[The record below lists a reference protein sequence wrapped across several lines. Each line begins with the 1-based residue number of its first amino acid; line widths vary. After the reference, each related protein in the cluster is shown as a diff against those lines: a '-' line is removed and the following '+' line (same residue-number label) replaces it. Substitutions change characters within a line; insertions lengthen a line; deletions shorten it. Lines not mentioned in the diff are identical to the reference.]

1 MRHSKGLVNWMERVM
16 KHFSEATRVFRK
28 GGDVKPTIQASKA
41 AFEQMYTNLASLSA
55 MAPQMAEWFPKQ
67 KQQQQQQQ
75 RPSKGALEVAP
86 GAGTSAGA
94 KRRRAK
100 KDKPSKHGK
109 APKGTLAITDKSVE
123 SSTESE
129 EETDTPADKREPGH
143 WEDRPRMDDTQW
155 GKVMAS
161 FKKTYPDA
169 CCWHHLGRCKF
180 ADSCK
185 RSHKKAIGFDKW
197 KLANTE

>member
-1 MRHSKGLVNWMERVM
+1 
-16 KHFSEATRVFRK
+16 
-28 GGDVKPTIQASKA
+28 
-41 AFEQMYTNLASLSA
+41 

-75 RPSKGALEVAP
+75 RLPKGAPEVAP
-86 GAGTSAGA
+86 GAGTSASA

-100 KDKPSKHGK
+100 KDKSSKKGK

-129 EETDTPADKREPGH
+129 EETDTPASKGEPGH

-155 GKVMAS
+155 GKALAG

-169 CCWHHLGRCKF
+169 CVWHHLSRCRYGDK
-180 ADSCK
+180 CT
-185 RSHKKAIGFDKW
+185 RSHNKAIGFDKW